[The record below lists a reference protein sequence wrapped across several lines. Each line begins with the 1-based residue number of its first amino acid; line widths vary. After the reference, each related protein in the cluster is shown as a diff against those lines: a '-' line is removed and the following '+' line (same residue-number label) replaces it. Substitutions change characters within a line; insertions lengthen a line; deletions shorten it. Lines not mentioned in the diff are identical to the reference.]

1 MNITIEEVKELM
13 EKRKAEREKRIAQ
26 INAILNQEQES
37 EIDALCK
44 IFGFDRNAIETSSKE
59 YPLPEYKTDATNFI
73 YSEEFKVKGK
83 LIRSYLGESLQ
94 LPEESTLIVGKNKI
108 GKTPVLKFWK
118 ETLDNRIMNIRRQ
131 EKINFESGEQ
141 FWQLDS
147 ELQKVSNLYVTELE
161 LYERFDIGEI
171 IDYSNRTGFLF
182 LDDIFQESVWK
193 DTTNFKHE
201 RFVTYMTKLYE
212 SLRDKYSDKLIVIA
226 TTNHLPTV
234 ETLDSNTRIQ
244 SRVLGTFKNIIKVKE
259 VTELKAAV

>member
-1 MNITIEEVKELM
+1 
-13 EKRKAEREKRIAQ
+13 
-26 INAILNQEQES
+26 
-37 EIDALCK
+37 
-44 IFGFDRNAIETSSKE
+44 
-59 YPLPEYKTDATNFI
+59 
-73 YSEEFKVKGK
+73 
-83 LIRSYLGESLQ
+83 
-94 LPEESTLIVGKNKI
+94 LIVGKNKI

-182 LDDIFQESVWK
+182 LDDIFQESVCK
-193 DTTNFKHE
+193 DTTSFKHE